1 MSFVAAAGVAVS
13 AYGAYSA
20 NRAARAQSDAQGRA
34 MNAAN
39 TTLGDFDYRGPG
51 GQYGSYDNATGSMNY
66 SLGQLEFT
74 NDALRNFAN
83 QNIPTGSGMPADV
96 RNAANQ
102 LNTARNPF
110 VDTGLGQLDAMGQN
124 VNNQFNA
131 ASQALTQQSQ
141 QGFQQGLQ
149 NTAFTGAGNQLASLN
164 QTYGQVYDNT
174 LGNLRQQAGVQNERQ
189 FANLNQN
196 LFSTGR
202 MGTSGGGLQTEAFA
216 RGLAQA
222 DAGYQLQAQQQ
233 AQMAQQNQLGLA
245 QGMTGIGS
253 GLAAQ
258 QNDLLNSAFN
268 RFTQT
273 SGLNAD
279 INNQRF
285 QRSMYGNEQQYA
297 RAQENLGTQMQ
308 LAGFPTQ
315 LQGAQLQNSLSALQG
330 QAGIQSMG
338 LQNYAQAAQLAQAE
352 ANARVGAGSNMA
364 AIAGSPNFGS
374 GAAQNAAMWGQVGG
388 ALIQN
393 SDRIG
398 ASLGRLFGGGMSNT
412 GNSWGAQA
420 QQAGVS

>member
-1 MSFVAAAGVAVS
+1 MG
-13 AYGAYSA
+13 
-20 NRAARAQSDAQGRA
+20 
-34 MNAAN
+34 
-39 TTLGDFDYRGPG
+39 
-51 GQYGSYDNATGSMNY
+51 GSYNNATGQMEY
-66 SLGQLEFT
+66 SLGDLEQ
-74 NDALRNFAN
+74 ARAGLSSFAN
-83 QNIPTGSGMPADV
+83 GSISQLGQAGMPAGV
-96 RNAANQ
+96 TNAANQ
-102 LNTARNPF
+102 LNAARSPF
-110 VDTGLGQLDAMGQN
+110 IDTNLGQLDAMGGS

-149 NTAFTGAGNQLASLN
+149 NTAFAGAGNQLASLN
-164 QTYGQVYDNT
+164 QTYGQAYDNT
-174 LGNLRQQAGVQNERQ
+174 LGNLRQQAGVQNERN

-196 LFSTGR
+196 LFATGR

-253 GLAAQ
+253 GLASQ

-273 SGLNAD
+273 AGLNAD

-285 QRSMYGNEQQYA
+285 QRSMYGNEMAYA

-308 LAGFPTQ
+308 LAGFPAQ
-315 LQGAQLQNSLSALQG
+315 LQGQQLNNAMSALQG
-330 QAGIQSMG
+330 QASLQNQG
-338 LQNYAQAAQLAQAE
+338 LQNFNMAFNTAQAE

-364 AIAGSPNFGS
+364 AIVGSPSFGAG
-374 GAAQNAAMWGQVGG
+374 GAQQAAMYGQIGS
-388 ALIQN
+388 ALINN

-398 ASLGRLFGGGMSNT
+398 AALGGLFGRGGMQNT
-412 GNSWGAQA
+412 GNNWGNMATQS
-420 QQAGVS
+420 GVS